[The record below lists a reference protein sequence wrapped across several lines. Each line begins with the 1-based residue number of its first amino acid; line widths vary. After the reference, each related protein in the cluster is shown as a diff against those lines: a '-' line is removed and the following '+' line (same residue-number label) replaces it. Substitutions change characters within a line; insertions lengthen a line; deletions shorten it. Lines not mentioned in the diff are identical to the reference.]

1 MTPFED
7 GLIKA
12 LEHIGNTDWKGNIF
26 NLIGILIASGFSAWA
41 AFMISK
47 NQTEKQIAKQN
58 TLEIKKEKRMLATQ
72 IRLDKYEDLYESLTE
87 YARLVNQ
94 SYLNVLRYAHPDD
107 YSEKKT
113 LDQIRIIEDDFQK
126 EIGMQ
131 SRRTEILSAYHPEI
145 KEDWKTLNKLYGE
158 MSNIIYDGFTYPGRS
173 KPVMKDNSFNNLRSK
188 NDLFNL
194 QAMAIQDML
203 ANATVKI
210 IRDLESDL

>member
-1 MTPFED
+1 MTSFEK
-7 GLIKA
+7 GIVNA
-12 LEHIGNTDWKGNIF
+12 LEQMGDTDWIGIIF
-26 NLIGILIASGFSAWA
+26 NIVGIIVASAFSAWA
-41 AFMISK
+41 AFRIAK
-47 NQTEKQIAKQN
+47 YQTEKQITKQN
-58 TLEIKKEKRMLATQ
+58 SLEVKKEKRMLATQ

-113 LDQIRIIEDDFQK
+113 LDQIRIIENDFQK

-173 KPVMKDNSFNNLRSK
+173 KPVMEDNSFNNLRSK

>member
-41 AFMISK
+41 AFMIAK

-58 TLEIKKEKRMLATQ
+58 TLETKKGKRMLATQ

>member
-41 AFMISK
+41 AFMIAKS
-47 NQTEKQIAKQN
+47 QTEKQIAKQN

-145 KEDWKTLNKLYGE
+145 KEDWKILNKLYGE
-158 MSNIIYDGFTYPGRS
+158 MANIIYDGFTYPGRS
-173 KPVMKDNSFNNLRSK
+173 KPVMEDNSFNNLRSK

>member
-1 MTPFED
+1 MYFCAA
-7 GLIKA
+7 IVCR
-12 LEHIGNTDWKGNIF
+12 F
-26 NLIGILIASGFSAWA
+26 ILP
-41 AFMISK
+41 
-47 NQTEKQIAKQN
+47 QT
-58 TLEIKKEKRMLATQ
+58 
-72 IRLDKYEDLYESLTE
+72 LDKYEDLYESLTE

>member
-1 MTPFED
+1 
-7 GLIKA
+7 
-12 LEHIGNTDWKGNIF
+12 
-26 NLIGILIASGFSAWA
+26 
-41 AFMISK
+41 
-47 NQTEKQIAKQN
+47 
-58 TLEIKKEKRMLATQ
+58 
-72 IRLDKYEDLYESLTE
+72 
-87 YARLVNQ
+87 
-94 SYLNVLRYAHPDD
+94 
-107 YSEKKT
+107 
-113 LDQIRIIEDDFQK
+113 
-126 EIGMQ
+126 MQ

-194 QAMAIQDML
+194 QAMAIQAML

>member
-26 NLIGILIASGFSAWA
+26 NLIVILIASGFSAWA
-41 AFMISK
+41 AFMIAK

-107 YSEKKT
+107 YSEEKT
-113 LDQIRIIEDDFQK
+113 LDQIRIIENDFQK

-131 SRRTEILSAYHPEI
+131 SRRTEILSAYQPEI
-145 KEDWKTLNKLYGE
+145 KEDWKILNKLYGE
-158 MSNIIYDGFTYPGRS
+158 MANIIYDGFTYPGRS

-188 NDLFNL
+188 NDLLNL

>member
-12 LEHIGNTDWKGNIF
+12 LERMGNTDWIGNIF
-26 NLIGILIASGFSAWA
+26 NVIMTIITSAFSAWT
-41 AFMISK
+41 AFRVAKYQI
-47 NQTEKQIAKQN
+47 EKQITKQN
-58 TLEIKKEKRMLATQ
+58 SLEIKREKRMLATQ